1 MWPRLVGWIQ
11 YRPSLTSG
19 FTRAPS
25 HRCTF
30 GSSGARRPWI
40 RDRYHTHARMHALHV
55 PKQEPSGTSAAGISA
70 YQETE
75 KSSKFRPKKPLHEA
89 WPFRQQHLMRHPT
102 QLALSRCP
110 LPRRVQGL
118 PFAPVDLLQHHA
130 LHLCAAGGS
139 GSSTDSTSRS
149 ILRWLSG
156 ACAQDTLV
164 RATCIVVCGAVED
177 GSVFGNELSRLLGSK
192 VGQE

>member
-1 MWPRLVGWIQ
+1 
-11 YRPSLTSG
+11 
-19 FTRAPS
+19 
-25 HRCTF
+25 
-30 GSSGARRPWI
+30 
-40 RDRYHTHARMHALHV
+40 MHALHV
-55 PKQEPSGTSAAGISA
+55 PKREPSGTSVAGISA

-118 PFAPVDLLQHHA
+118 PVRSRRLRVEHGFNIMQCVDDPNMQR
-130 LHLCAAGGS
+130 
-139 GSSTDSTSRS
+139 SRS
-149 ILRWLSG
+149 HRMTIQYASVVCFGGVLRRLSG

>member
-11 YRPSLTSG
+11 YRPSLASG

-25 HRCTF
+25 HPPVHPHIA
-30 GSSGARRPWI
+30 ARLGHQARVGLGLETGTI
-40 RDRYHTHARMHALHV
+40 RMHALHALHV

-118 PFAPVDLLQHHA
+118 PFAPVDLVQHHA

-139 GSSTDSTSRS
+139 GSSTDST
-149 ILRWLSG
+149 
-156 ACAQDTLV
+156 
-164 RATCIVVCGAVED
+164 
-177 GSVFGNELSRLLGSK
+177 
-192 VGQE
+192 

>member
-1 MWPRLVGWIQ
+1 MPCVSICPVPSALLLGVGARPPGPLSTRNSAVTRSSVWPRLVGWIQ
-11 YRPSLTSG
+11 YRPSLASG

-118 PFAPVDLLQHHA
+118 PFAPVDLVQHHA
-130 LHLCAAGGS
+130 LHLCAAAGS
-139 GSSTDSTSRS
+139 GSSTDST
-149 ILRWLSG
+149 
-156 ACAQDTLV
+156 
-164 RATCIVVCGAVED
+164 
-177 GSVFGNELSRLLGSK
+177 
-192 VGQE
+192 